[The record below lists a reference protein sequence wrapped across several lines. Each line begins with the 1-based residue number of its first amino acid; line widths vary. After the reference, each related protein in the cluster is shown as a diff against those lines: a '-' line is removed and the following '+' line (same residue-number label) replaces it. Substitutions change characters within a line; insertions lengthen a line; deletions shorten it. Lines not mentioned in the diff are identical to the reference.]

1 MFETVSHF
9 RTAGLLDDD
18 SMLSS
23 GLHTQIISEIT
34 IAPTCYFN
42 LNSFFIISTRRFGA
56 HHWKRCAR
64 RTLALQ
70 FQRKKKDNRKLKCQ
84 RVENGEGQ
92 PFQRIKLLL
101 KENAARARVKNPVRK
116 MFLCVCVSC
125 GYPPKGC
132 DCGGH
137 TASSYKSIR
146 HAIKIAVARHQRTFR
161 QTKNW
166 KKYVSEKKKNNKS
179 NLSTSS
185 NTQLVMPRSIVRRP
199 CCMRSRL
206 SFS

>member
-1 MFETVSHF
+1 MEKDSH
-9 RTAGLLDDD
+9 
-18 SMLSS
+18 SS
-23 GLHTQIISEIT
+23 GLSSYWKRTRRARAWKIQLEKCSLCQVET
-34 IAPTCYFN
+34 GFVCVVGCLNVRPTCTQERY
-42 LNSFFIISTRRFGA
+42 
-56 HHWKRCAR
+56 
-64 RTLALQ
+64 ALS
-70 FQRKKKDNRKLKCQ
+70 L
-84 RVENGEGQ
+84 
-92 PFQRIKLLL
+92 
-101 KENAARARVKNPVRK
+101 
-116 MFLCVCVSC
+116 CVSC

>member
-23 GLHTQIISEIT
+23 GLHTQIILGIT

-42 LNSFFIISTRRFGA
+42 LNSFFYYFDEAI
-56 HHWKRCAR
+56 RCAPLK
-64 RTLALQ
+64 TL
-70 FQRKKKDNRKLKCQ
+70 RKTNTCVTISKKKKDNRKLKCQ

-116 MFLCVCVSC
+116 MFLVSSRDRFCVCRWMSERAPHLYTREVRSLSLC
-125 GYPPKGC
+125 FVWLSPKGL
-132 DCGGH
+132 
-137 TASSYKSIR
+137 R
-146 HAIKIAVARHQRTFR
+146 
-161 QTKNW
+161 
-166 KKYVSEKKKNNKS
+166 
-179 NLSTSS
+179 L
-185 NTQLVMPRSIVRRP
+185 RRP
-199 CCMRSRL
+199 HGIII
-206 SFS
+206 